1 MDKSLKSPILKAHTL
16 TYLRNVESENKAEG
30 NARIVGVE
38 KHTHPLKRLLNVL
51 ILHERKSVDDQDEIP
66 ERQKYGEIRP
76 DPFQHTSFPD
86 EKQTEKTSDFR
97 GLNVLQI
104 CHCHTFLIKYE
115 TQRIYLEKRSFCYQ
129 HRAINQSTT

>member
-66 ERQKYGEIRP
+66 ER
-76 DPFQHTSFPD
+76 
-86 EKQTEKTSDFR
+86 
-97 GLNVLQI
+97 
-104 CHCHTFLIKYE
+104 
-115 TQRIYLEKRSFCYQ
+115 
-129 HRAINQSTT
+129 